1 MVHGTRI
8 GRFRSK
14 KKFGSNSWVYVPS
27 EKVVYASNRKD
38 GKMNRHESVVVDHIP
53 KCNFCDK
60 PGIYDCKIPLGSWAD
75 LCQDH
80 FTQYGCGLGL
90 GRGQKRILRPRVEG
104 VPRSVIPA
112 PDKFDAWMEQVNR
125 ALLSTAG
132 LGSDELPDKAYRDYY
147 DLGMDPKQ
155 VAKDVLDEELS
166 DMEMFSDL

>member
-1 MVHGTRI
+1 MAG
-8 GRFRSK
+8 
-14 KKFGSNSWVYVPS
+14 
-27 EKVVYASNRKD
+27 
-38 GKMNRHESVVVDHIP
+38 HETVVVDFIP
-53 KCNFCDK
+53 KCDFCTE
-60 PGIYDCKIPLGSWAD
+60 PGVYDGRTVYGSWAD
-75 LCQDH
+75 MCHRH
-80 FTQYGCGLGL
+80 FGQYGCGLGL
-90 GRGQKRILRPRVEG
+90 GRGQKRIPRPRVEG
-104 VPRSVIPA
+104 VLKSVLTPA